1 VGVSIGKCCKGR
13 IRTGILILTRTLR
26 TGRGSVV
33 CCGSPTT
40 CATPLQS
47 SVPFRRSNNILPE
60 YHHHPPLDHDPLRLA
75 GSNFQLTRTR
85 VPRCGNIARGCY
97 FTTPV
102 SQDDPPERLV
112 SLRHQRSLHRRGVV
126 GEYPAVLDGQTTT
139 SRPITVVAQVMA
151 IVKARREG
159 WPLGQRRKPPLA
171 AALYAPHFAVPSLF
185 PPVEPGS
192 ILRANRR
199 SVVLNDPP
207 LANHPDPIY
216 CASALHGGIYAFETP
231 DNLSGIPGEASHI
244 QSIPYTRRWRGY
256 FDSGRTIQAKKKN

>member
-1 VGVSIGKCCKGR
+1 MFLDAATSLAAVILLPQCR
-13 IRTGILILTRTLR
+13 RTIHPSALYRSVIKEVF
-26 TGRGSVV
+26 TG
-33 CCGSPTT
+33 
-40 CATPLQS
+40 
-47 SVPFRRSNNILPE
+47 
-60 YHHHPPLDHDPLRLA
+60 
-75 GSNFQLTRTR
+75 
-85 VPRCGNIARGCY
+85 
-97 FTTPV
+97 
-102 SQDDPPERLV
+102 
-112 SLRHQRSLHRRGVV
+112 GVV
-126 GEYPAVLDGQTTT
+126 GEYPAALDGQTTT